1 MRLSCIQLLTLGA
14 ITAPMTFK
22 DTVAL
27 SWRNISGNKLRT
39 AITVAIIALGIFALI
54 LIITAIQA
62 ASNSLTTSFST
73 MGANSFSLRF
83 KDRNVRIGGGNQNET
98 NKTSKSAL
106 REKKSNMGKIITY
119 DEARAFRQR
128 YHFPAKV
135 GLSLGGPRNIVCNND
150 RKKTNPDVRVIGGD
164 ENYLELNGYAIAFGR
179 NFTETE
185 IESGRSICMLGS
197 GTAKKLYPDNPA
209 KAIDKVVS
217 VNHIPYRVIAVLE
230 EKSSSA
236 FFNTSKI
243 VITSYNNIRRMYA
256 SQNTSFNIGVMVS
269 DLRMMDAA
277 IGEAKGTFR
286 PIRKLDVK
294 EEINFYV
301 DKSDSIAESLLTNLG
316 FLEKGTIGIAF
327 ITLIGAAIG
336 LMNIMLVAVNERT
349 KEIGL
354 IKALGG
360 TRKDIRA
367 QFLYESILISLLGAV
382 AGIIS
387 GVLLGNVVA
396 ILLHTGFVV
405 PWAWVIA
412 GIFVCSF
419 VGLAAG
425 LYPAYKASKLDPIVA
440 LRYE

>member
-1 MRLSCIQLLTLGA
+1 
-14 ITAPMTFK
+14 MTFK
-22 DTVAL
+22 DTLAL
-27 SWRNISGNKLRT
+27 SWRNIAGNKLRT
-39 AITVAIIALGIFALI
+39 SITVAIIALGIFALI
-54 LIITAIQA
+54 LIITSIKA

-83 KDRNVRIGGGNQNET
+83 KERNIRIGGGRQREST
-98 NKTSKSAL
+98 KTSKSAL

-119 DEARAFRQR
+119 DEARAFKER
-128 YHFPAKV
+128 YNFPAKV
-135 GLSLGGPRNIVCNND
+135 GLALMGPRNIVCNND
-150 RKKTNPDVRVIGGD
+150 RKKTNPDVTVLGGD
-164 ENYLELNGYAIAFGR
+164 ENYLELNGYTIAAGR

-185 IESGRSICMLGS
+185 VESGRSICMLGS
-197 GTAKKLYPDNPA
+197 GVAKKLYPDNPE

-217 VNHIPYRVIAVLE
+217 VDHTPYRVIAVLDD
-230 EKSSSA
+230 KSSSA

-243 VITSYNNIRRMYA
+243 VVTSYNNIRRLYA
-256 SQNTSFNIGVMVS
+256 SQNSSFNVGVMVS
-269 DLRMMDAA
+269 DLKMMDAA

-286 PIRKLDVK
+286 PIRRLDVK
-294 EEINFYV
+294 DEVNFYV
-301 DKSDSIAESLLTNLG
+301 DKSDSIAQSLLTNLG

-360 TRKDIRA
+360 TKKDIRA
-367 QFLYESILISLLGAV
+367 QFLYESVLISLLGAV
-382 AGIIS
+382 AGIVS

-396 ILLHTGFVV
+396 LLLKTGFVV

>member
-1 MRLSCIQLLTLGA
+1 
-14 ITAPMTFK
+14 MTFK
-22 DTVAL
+22 DTLSL

-54 LIITAIQA
+54 LIITSIQA

-73 MGANSFSLRF
+73 MGANSFNLRF
-83 KDRNVRIGGGNQNET
+83 KERNVRIGGGGPPNES
-98 NKTSKSAL
+98 KKASKSSL
-106 REKKSNMGKIITY
+106 REKKSNLGKIITY
-119 DEARAFRQR
+119 DEARAFKER
-128 YHFPAKV
+128 YQFPAKV
-135 GLSLGGPRNIVCNND
+135 GIALFGPRNIVCNND
-150 RKKTNPDVRVIGGD
+150 RKKTNPDVRVLGGD
-164 ENYLELNGYAIAFGR
+164 ENYLELNGYAIAYGR
-179 NFTETE
+179 NFTEAE
-185 IESGRSICMLGS
+185 VESGRSICMLGS

-217 VNHIPYRVIAVLE
+217 VDHIPYRVIAVLE

-243 VITSYNNIRRMYA
+243 VITSYNNIRRLYT
-256 SQNTSFNIGVMVS
+256 SQNNSFNIGVMVS
-269 DLRMMDAA
+269 DLKMMDAA

-294 EEINFYV
+294 DEINFYV

-367 QFLYESILISLLGAV
+367 QFLYESVLISLLGAV
-382 AGIIS
+382 AGIIA

-396 ILLHTGFVV
+396 ILLKTGFVV
-405 PWAWVIA
+405 PWAWVVA
-412 GIFVCSF
+412 GILVCSF

>member
-1 MRLSCIQLLTLGA
+1 
-14 ITAPMTFK
+14 MTFK
-22 DTVAL
+22 DTLAL
-27 SWRNISGNKLRT
+27 SWRNIAGNKLRT
-39 AITVAIIALGIFALI
+39 SITVAIIALGIFALI
-54 LIITAIQA
+54 LIITSIKA

-83 KDRNVRIGGGNQNET
+83 KDRNIRIGGGRQRENT
-98 NKTSKSAL
+98 KTSKSAL

-119 DEARAFRQR
+119 DEARAFKER
-128 YHFPAKV
+128 YNFPAKV
-135 GLSLGGPRNIVCNND
+135 GLALMGPRNIVCNND
-150 RKKTNPDVRVIGGD
+150 RKKTNPDVTVLGGD
-164 ENYLELNGYAIAFGR
+164 ENYLELNGYKIANGR
-179 NFTETE
+179 NFTESE

-197 GTAKKLYPDNPA
+197 GVAKKLYPDNPG

-217 VNHIPYRVIAVLE
+217 VDHKPYRVIAVLE
-230 EKSSSA
+230 DKGSSA

-243 VITSYNNIRRMYA
+243 IVTPYNNIRRLYA
-256 SQNTSFNIGVMVS
+256 SQSLSFNVGVMVN
-269 DLRMMDAA
+269 DLKVMDVA

-294 EEINFYV
+294 DEANFYV
-301 DKSDSIAESLLTNLG
+301 DKSDSIAEALLTNLG

-360 TRKDIRA
+360 TKKDIRA
-367 QFLYESILISLLGAV
+367 QFLYESVLISLLGAV
-382 AGIIS
+382 VGIVS
-387 GVLLGNVVA
+387 GILLGNVVA
-396 ILLHTGFVV
+396 VLLNTGFVV
-405 PWAWVIA
+405 PWGWVIA

>member
-1 MRLSCIQLLTLGA
+1 
-14 ITAPMTFK
+14 MTFK
-22 DTVAL
+22 DTLAL

-83 KDRNVRIGGGNQNET
+83 KDRNIQIGGGGRNET

-106 REKKSNMGKIITY
+106 RDKKSNMGKVITY
-119 DEARAFRQR
+119 EEAKAFKER
-128 YHFPAKV
+128 YLFPAKV
-135 GLSLGGPRNIVCNND
+135 GLALGGPRNVVCNND

-164 ENYLELNGYAIAFGR
+164 ENYLELNGYNIAYGR

-185 IESGRSICMLGS
+185 IESGRSVCMLGS
-197 GTAKKLYPDNPA
+197 GTANKLYPGNPE
-209 KAIDKVVS
+209 KALDKVVN
-217 VNHIPYRVIAVLE
+217 VDHVPYRVIAVLE

-243 VITSYNNIRRMYA
+243 VITPYNNIRRLYA
-256 SQNTSFNIGVMVS
+256 TQNSSFNIGVMVS
-269 DLRMMDAA
+269 DLKMMDAA

-286 PIRKLDVK
+286 PIRKLNVK
-294 EEINFYV
+294 DEINFYV
-301 DKSDSIAESLLTNLG
+301 DKSDSIAEALLTNLG

-360 TRKDIRA
+360 TKTDIRA
-367 QFLYESILISLLGAV
+367 QFLYESVLISLLGAV
-382 AGIIS
+382 AGILA

-396 ILLHTGFVV
+396 ILLKTGFVV

>member
-1 MRLSCIQLLTLGA
+1 MTL
-14 ITAPMTFK
+14 K
-22 DTVAL
+22 DTFAL

-39 AITVAIIALGIFALI
+39 GITVAIIALGIFALI

-73 MGANSFSLRF
+73 MGANSFSVRY
-83 KDRNVRIGGGNQNET
+83 KERNVRIGGGRQRENT
-98 NKTSKSAL
+98 KLRKSAL
-106 REKKSNMGKIITY
+106 KERRSNMGKVITY
-119 DEARAFRQR
+119 DEAKAFKER
-128 YHFPAKV
+128 YNFPAKV
-135 GLSLGGPRNIVCNND
+135 GLALGGPRGIVVNND
-150 RKKTNPDVRVIGGD
+150 RKKTNPDVAVLGGD
-164 ENYLELNGYAIAFGR
+164 ENYLELNGYNIAYGR
-179 NFTETE
+179 NMTPTDV
-185 IESGRSICMLGS
+185 ESGRSVCLLGS
-197 GTAKKLYPDNPA
+197 GVAQKLFPENPE

-217 VNHIPYRVIAVLE
+217 VDHTPYRVIGVLE

-243 VITSYNNIRRMYA
+243 VITSYNNIRRLYA
-256 SQNTSFNIGVMVS
+256 NQTSSFNVGVMVNNIKI
-269 DLRMMDAA
+269 MDAA

-294 EEINFYV
+294 EEDNFYI

-354 IKALGG
+354 VKALGG
-360 TRKDIRA
+360 TKRDIRL
-367 QFLYESILISLLGAV
+367 QFLGESVLISLIGAV
-382 AGIIS
+382 VGIIL
-387 GVLLGNVVA
+387 GIILGNGVA
-396 ILLHTGFVV
+396 LLLKTGFVV
-405 PWAWVIA
+405 PWGWVIA

>member
-1 MRLSCIQLLTLGA
+1 
-14 ITAPMTFK
+14 MTFR
-22 DTVAL
+22 DTLAL

-54 LIITAIQA
+54 LIITSIKA

-83 KDRNVRIGGGNQNET
+83 KDRNIRIGGGRQEEN

-106 REKKSNMGKIITY
+106 REKKSNMGKVITY
-119 DEARAFRQR
+119 DEARAFKQR
-128 YHFPAKV
+128 YQFPAKV
-135 GLSLGGPRNIVCNND
+135 GLALGGPRNVICNND

-164 ENYLELNGYAIAFGR
+164 ENYLELNGYSIAYGR

-217 VNHIPYRVIAVLE
+217 VDHIPYRVIAVLE

-243 VITSYNNIRRMYA
+243 VITPYNNIRRLYA
-256 SQNTSFNIGVMVS
+256 TQNSSFNIGVMVT
-269 DLRMMDAA
+269 DLKMMDAA

-294 EEINFYV
+294 DEVNFYV
-301 DKSDSIAESLLTNLG
+301 DKSDSIAEALLTNLG

-360 TRKDIRA
+360 TRKEIRA
-367 QFLYESILISLLGAV
+367 QFLYESVLISLLGAV
-382 AGIIS
+382 AGIVS

>member
-1 MRLSCIQLLTLGA
+1 
-14 ITAPMTFK
+14 MTFK

-54 LIITAIQA
+54 LIITSIKA

-83 KDRNVRIGGGNQNET
+83 KDRNIRIGGGRQREST
-98 NKTSKSAL
+98 KISKSAL
-106 REKKSNMGKIITY
+106 REKKSNMGKVITY
-119 DEARAFRQR
+119 DEARAFKKR
-128 YHFPAKV
+128 YQFPAKV
-135 GLSLGGPRNIVCNND
+135 GLALMGPRNVVCNNE
-150 RKKTNPDVRVIGGD
+150 RKKTNPDVSVLGGD
-164 ENYLELNGYAIAFGR
+164 ENYLELNGYAIAYGR

-209 KAIDKVVS
+209 KAIDMVLS
-217 VNHIPYRVIAVLE
+217 VDHIPYRVIAVLE
-230 EKSSSA
+230 EKGSSA

-243 VITSYNNIRRMYA
+243 VVTSYNNIRRLYA
-256 SQNTSFNIGVMVS
+256 SQNSSFTIGVMVS
-269 DLRMMDAA
+269 DLKMMDAA
-277 IGEAKGTFR
+277 IGEAKGAFR

-294 EEINFYV
+294 DEINFYV
-301 DKSDSIAESLLTNLG
+301 DKSDSIAEALLTNLG

-360 TRKDIRA
+360 TSKDIRA
-367 QFLYESILISLLGAV
+367 QFLYESVLISLLGAV
-382 AGIIS
+382 AGIIA

-396 ILLHTGFVV
+396 ILLKTGFVV